1 MQFLSL
7 RGGSLGMS
15 GTIPSV
21 QAAPGVVKALP
32 DSPENLLAA
41 EDFHPLPYLTGV
53 TKHEGTWP
61 LARE

>member
-1 MQFLSL
+1 
-7 RGGSLGMS
+7 MS